1 MSEKRR
7 RITAKRKQEMVL
19 RLLRGETLD
28 ALSREFDIPA
38 EKLTKWRDV
47 FLYSGLE
54 GLKDKPTSPI
64 NTENQMLKQMIGE
77 KSMEIELLY
86 QNVEKLEAGLHPK
99 STSSL
104 RSGRAQSSNGRGSFK
119 NDLGRYRKSL
129 RYSTGLSGVED
140 TERHLLCAII
150 ESEARKETQF
160 IARSL

>member
-1 MSEKRR
+1 
-7 RITAKRKQEMVL
+7 
-19 RLLRGETLD
+19 
-28 ALSREFDIPA
+28 
-38 EKLTKWRDV
+38 
-47 FLYSGLE
+47 
-54 GLKDKPTSPI
+54 
-64 NTENQMLKQMIGE
+64 MLKQMIGE

-86 QNVEKLEAGLHPK
+86 QKVEKLEAGLHPK

-129 RYSTGLSGVED
+129 RGTTGLSGVED
-140 TERHLLCAII
+140 IESHLLCAII